1 MTSVHADNGTT
12 SSMTTAIDSIFEA
25 EATKIKQNWA
35 ASINRH
41 TVEATLFPVQMWDN
55 RNDILQ
61 SIDRLECYVGSK
73 TPDEIHGVLMDVGSL
88 RHRLASS
95 PSAQF
100 LHVCHRR
107 ADDVMFLSQLHLLLA
122 CHASVR
128 RAAVIADAIRSAT
141 AAGTLHLP
149 SRDLQASKVASTITD
164 INALSR
170 YLCEEMA
177 QMVQAN
183 IRPVLL
189 KFVAAAPAEATE
201 LSADAKMFAQQLLR
215 AGLSSEIAM
224 LNHMVAVC
232 GTMDVYIME
241 DFRYL
246 DDAEVQEVTTL
257 MQLTPVQKRK
267 LLKAVSALVEA
278 TPAKVPKL

>member
-1 MTSVHADNGTT
+1 MA
-12 SSMTTAIDSIFEA
+12 TAIDSIFET
-25 EATKIKQNWA
+25 EATKIKQSWA
-35 ASINRH
+35 ASINRR
-41 TVEATLFPVQMWDN
+41 TAEATLFPIEMWDN
-55 RNDILQ
+55 RNDILS
-61 SIDRLECYVGSK
+61 SIDRLECCVGCK
-73 TPDEIHGVLMDVGSL
+73 TPEEIHGVLMDVGSL

-100 LHVCHRR
+100 LHMCHRR

-141 AAGTLHLP
+141 AAGTLNLP
-149 SRDLQASKVASTITD
+149 SRDLHPASKIASTITE
-164 INALSR
+164 INALTR
-170 YLCEEMA
+170 YLCEDMA
-177 QMVQAN
+177 SVVQVN

-189 KFVAAAPAEATE
+189 QYVDAAPAAAAA
-201 LSADAKMFAQQLLR
+201 LSADAQIFAQQLHN

-224 LNHMVAVC
+224 LNHMVAMC

-246 DDAEVQEVTTL
+246 DDAEVQEVMSL

-278 TPAKVPKL
+278 TPAKVPRV